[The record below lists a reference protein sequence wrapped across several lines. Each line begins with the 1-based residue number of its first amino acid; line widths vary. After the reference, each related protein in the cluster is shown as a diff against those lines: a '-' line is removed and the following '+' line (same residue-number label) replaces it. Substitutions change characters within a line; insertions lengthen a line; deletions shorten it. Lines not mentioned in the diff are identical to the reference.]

1 MQLLTSKPAP
11 ALPRLAGPAQK
22 KPAMKSPH
30 EPTADRRPDR
40 QGCVTQLLQASL
52 DDTQTCRQD
61 SLLHNLSEQHRVQP
75 TYRRGGDRTSHW
87 RKLASDQA
95 TQTDFPK
102 TYMPTCWLSQ
112 QLNSRSPAFQGEFQ
126 YS

>member
-1 MQLLTSKPAP
+1 MQLMTLKPAP
-11 ALPRLAGPAQK
+11 ALPKLAGPAQK
-22 KPAMKSPH
+22 KPARKSPH

-61 SLLHNLSEQHRVQP
+61 SLLHNLSEQHRAQP
-75 TYRRGGDRTSHW
+75 ACRFGGGRTNHLQ
-87 RKLASDQA
+87 KLACDQV

-102 TYMPTCWLSQ
+102 TYMPL
-112 QLNSRSPAFQGEFQ
+112 
-126 YS
+126 